1 MGAFLRLRPYRSYS
15 MKLGLMIGT
24 LCVASIAM
32 VGCASKVQQPD
43 EYSGF
48 LKDYSRLK
56 EAKSPSGAEVMRWV
70 DPKLKVSKYTS
81 VYVEPTQL
89 YPAPKPTEKIPQST
103 LNGITQY
110 YDQALKREVSKSLPL
125 ASGPGPGVLV
135 VRAAITAVSSKTEGL
150 APYEYIPVALVAA
163 AVSTASGIRDQETEL
178 ATEAVFID
186 GQSQDVVAQVVRK
199 GTGKPLAN
207 DSQVMKADDVK
218 KVIDGWAADMHQSYL
233 KLKK

>member
-1 MGAFLRLRPYRSYS
+1 

-24 LCVASIAM
+24 LCLASLGV
-32 VGCASKVQQPD
+32 VGCSSNVTQPD

-70 DPKLKVSKYTS
+70 DPTLNVNKYTS
-81 VYVEPTQL
+81 VYVEPSQF
-89 YPAPKPTEKIPQST
+89 YPAPQPTAKIPQST

-110 YDQALKREVSKSLPL
+110 YDQALKREISKSLPL
-125 ASGPGPGVLV
+125 ASAPGPGVIV
-135 VRAAITAVSSKTEGL
+135 VRPAITAVSSQTEGL
-150 APYEYIPVALVAA
+150 KAYEIIPVALVAA
-163 AVSTASGIRDQETEL
+163 AVSTATGIRDQETDL

-186 GQSQDVVAQVVRK
+186 GQTQDVVAQVVRK
-199 GTGKPLAN
+199 GTGKPLEN
-207 DSQVMKADDVK
+207 DSQVMTANDVK
-218 KVIDGWAADMHQSYL
+218 HVIDGWASDMHQSYL